1 MQTSDLSRA
10 RSLVSRRFLERTV
23 FRVLSDDQQHVES
36 RTRSPQPKMANHG
49 KPRQDDGGEGL
60 EPLELGQGASACAK
74 SRAHAAGFAVT
85 EEDLLAASGEP
96 LEVLEVIEILATPQ
110 DRPQAELDAFLQQVE
125 LDPDLQRVLASAPD
139 AEAVAALARV
149 AGNVPT
155 FDLKVAQR
163 RLPGINRNVNAAAA
177 STVAAI
183 WAAARHM
190 RLTTHR

>member
-1 MQTSDLSRA
+1 LRVAWRLVCCRGEVRIPEAAAATANQQHMLLSRNEV
-10 RSLVSRRFLERTV
+10 RNQVSTLGVKDCRAWRHPN
-23 FRVLSDDQQHVES
+23 DQIAPS
-36 RTRSPQPKMANHG
+36 
-49 KPRQDDGGEGL
+49 
-60 EPLELGQGASACAK
+60 
-74 SRAHAAGFAVT
+74 FAVRR
-85 EEDLLAASGEP
+85 LVP
-96 LEVLEVIEILATPQ
+96 
-110 DRPQAELDAFLQQVE
+110 
-125 LDPDLQRVLASAPD
+125 
-139 AEAVAALARV
+139 ALARV